1 MQFRTLT
8 LRHSSVITKYW
19 DLERLT
25 FKRWATVAVTNCYLP
40 RSDGQISWISYKKK
54 SLLLWLSHSI
64 LPYYYSST
72 DYGSCCLWY
81 EKRSPSG
88 PPFLYIH
95 TPLRYYSQRV
105 LNKGFFFLLLLLHFS
120 AGQTDGADALWDWNR
135 QQQSKRN
142 GRTSISHTQQCISN
156 KMARLC
162 NVKHKHPQHIVII
175 YFKREEIDEKIFQ
188 GVSKETLITLLQRK
202 LRQYFCRQIEEM
214 VCVCVCVCVCVGR
227 ILI

>member
-1 MQFRTLT
+1 MGKSPGSLTRRRACCCDCLTRSFLTTTLVQT
-8 LRHSSVITKYW
+8 TVPAACDMRSAHPPGHRSYIYTH
-19 DLERLT
+19 RC
-25 FKRWATVAVTNCYLP
+25 ATTP
-40 RSDGQISWISYKKK
+40 RESWIK
-54 SLLLWLSHSI
+54 
-64 LPYYYSST
+64 
-72 DYGSCCLWY
+72 
-81 EKRSPSG
+81 
-88 PPFLYIH
+88 
-95 TPLRYYSQRV
+95 V
-105 LNKGFFFLLLLLHFS
+105 FFFLLLLLHFS

-214 VCVCVCVCVCVGR
+214 VCVCVCVCMCGKD
-227 ILI
+227 LNLNQN